1 MSMTGTPQKNRAAV
15 LHGIRD
21 VRLEDRAVPE
31 PGPREVLVEVRS
43 VGVCGSDI
51 HYYEQGRIGDMVVR
65 APMVLGHEASGVVV
79 GLGAGATR
87 HEVGQRVA
95 LEPGVPCLHC
105 RECRTGHY
113 NLCRDVRFFATP
125 PIDGAFATY
134 VTTHEDFAFAVPDGL
149 SDAAAAL
156 VEPLSVG
163 IWASRR
169 GGVGLG
175 DTVLVTGAGAIGLL
189 AAASARAAGAS
200 NVIVTDVNPHRLA
213 QAVKF
218 GATATHDSREGTLDD
233 AGIEADVLLECS
245 GHPDAVRGGI
255 ATLRPAGR
263 AVLIGMGADELPLRL
278 DLLQRREL
286 TVTGTF
292 RYANTYPAAIA
303 LAASGQI
310 NMDALV
316 TGRFELDEVEAALT
330 ASETDPTTVKS
341 VVVVSE
347 GA

>member
-87 HEVGQRVA
+87 HEIGQRVA

-169 GGVGLG
+169 G
-175 DTVLVTGAGAIGLL
+175 GLL

-286 TVTGTF
+286 TITGTF

-330 ASETDPTTVKS
+330 ASEKDPTTVKS